1 MESMNFKFRNK
12 KIKFDKNTIK
22 PYKKQD
28 NSKENSYK
36 QRLKL
41 LLLNIK
47 SKVKLHIKIQ
57 LIKSLLKTKY
67 IKVKLESKLNKNFLM
82 QRKDTRMN

>member
-1 MESMNFKFRNK
+1 MESINFKFRSK
-12 KIKFDKNTIK
+12 KIKLDKNIIK

-36 QRLKL
+36 PKLKP

-67 IKVKLESKLNKNFLM
+67 IKVRLESKLNKNFLM